1 MKYRLSPSILAADF
15 KKLGEEMCQTAENGA
30 EYLHFDVMDGMF
42 VPSISFGM
50 PVLASIHGATEQVMD
65 VHLMVQEPIRY
76 IEAFKEAGADLVTV
90 HLEACEDVSATIE
103 KIKECNM
110 KVGLSICPD
119 RPAEAVEPYL
129 GELDMVLVMS
139 VHPGFGGQKFIPESL
154 EKIRQIRQMITKRE
168 LDVDIQ
174 VDGGIYQTNV
184 REVLEA
190 GANVIVAGSAV
201 FKEDPGDNTRR
212 FMEILKSYE

>member
-1 MKYRLSPSILAADF
+1 
-15 KKLGEEMCQTAENGA
+15 
-30 EYLHFDVMDGMF
+30 
-42 VPSISFGM
+42 
-50 PVLASIHGATEQVMD
+50 MD

-119 RPAEAVEPYL
+119 TPAEAVEPYL

>member
-1 MKYRLSPSILAADF
+1 
-15 KKLGEEMCQTAENGA
+15 
-30 EYLHFDVMDGMF
+30 
-42 VPSISFGM
+42 
-50 PVLASIHGATEQVMD
+50 
-65 VHLMVQEPIRY
+65 MVQEPIRY

-119 RPAEAVEPYL
+119 TPAEAVEPYL

>member
-1 MKYRLSPSILAADF
+1 MR
-15 KKLGEEMCQTAENGA
+15 
-30 EYLHFDVMDGMF
+30 
-42 VPSISFGM
+42 
-50 PVLASIHGATEQVMD
+50 
-65 VHLMVQEPIRY
+65 
-76 IEAFKEAGADLVTV
+76 
-90 HLEACEDVSATIE
+90 SATIE

-119 RPAEAVEPYL
+119 TPAEAVEPYL

>member
-1 MKYRLSPSILAADF
+1 M
-15 KKLGEEMCQTAENGA
+15 
-30 EYLHFDVMDGMF
+30 
-42 VPSISFGM
+42 
-50 PVLASIHGATEQVMD
+50 
-65 VHLMVQEPIRY
+65 
-76 IEAFKEAGADLVTV
+76 
-90 HLEACEDVSATIE
+90 
-103 KIKECNM
+103 
-110 KVGLSICPD
+110 
-119 RPAEAVEPYL
+119 EPYL